1 MGGDGRWMSDG
12 YTEVEAP
19 GPEVAMQAPRSPVN
33 LAYAQAMKAA
43 ISSWRAW
50 TNLILPPTPRRT

>member
-1 MGGDGRWMSDG
+1 MRDG

-43 ISSWRAW
+43 LTSWRAW